1 MKSLTFKLLSLTS
14 LFFTFS
20 ASVSS
25 DHWKHNLALL
35 DVLII
40 SDHTKLKPFNL
51 DTSGFNGIERTFVD
65 PSIELFENILKERGL
80 QSAILHIEDL
90 ALNHEILSRKHQD
103 ELYSTYD
110 QILIEA
116 AQQNV
121 TIISLHLDA
130 EKIATNDFSQIPY
143 PTNSDTEAYLSL
155 GGAQIILDPRNISN
169 ESLQLAQKLL
179 FSDIFFLM
187 QNKGISIR
195 PTYSSRIRLQPNIS
209 MHLAGGSKGGAAL
222 IELGALDELKRLFN
236 TPEAIA
242 KNLHQPLEEVAAI
255 ISNHRKSHWLK

>member
-1 MKSLTFKLLSLTS
+1 MKSLTFKLLSLTA

-20 ASVSS
+20 LSVSG
-25 DHWKHNLALL
+25 DHWKHNLELL

-40 SDHTKLKPFNL
+40 SDHTKSKPFNL

-80 QSAILHIEDL
+80 QSAVLHIEDL
-90 ALNHEILSRKHQD
+90 ALDHEILSRKHQN

-130 EKIATNDFSQIPY
+130 EKIATNDLSQIPY
-143 PTNSDTEAYLSL
+143 PTNTDAETYLYL

-179 FSDIFFLM
+179 FSDVFSLM
-187 QNKGISIR
+187 QNKGISLR
-195 PTYSSRIRLQPNIS
+195 PAYSKRLRLQSNIS
-209 MHLAGGSKGGAAL
+209 MYLAGGSKGGAAL
-222 IELGALDELKRLFN
+222 IELGALDELKRLFK

-242 KNLHQPLEEVAAI
+242 KNLHLPLEEVANI
-255 ISNHRKSHWLK
+255 ISDHRKSLWLK

>member
-20 ASVSS
+20 LSVSS
-25 DHWKHNLALL
+25 DHWKHNLELL

-40 SDHTKLKPFNL
+40 SDHTKSKPFNL
-51 DTSGFNGIERTFVD
+51 DTSGFNGIERTYVD
-65 PSIELFENILKERGL
+65 PSIELFKNILKERGL
-80 QSAILHIEDL
+80 QTAVLHIEDL
-90 ALNHEILSRKHQD
+90 ALDHEILSRKHQD
-103 ELYSTYD
+103 ELYTNYD

-130 EKIATNDFSQIPY
+130 EKIATNEFSQIPY
-143 PTNSDTEAYLSL
+143 TTNTDAETYLYL
-155 GGAQIILDPRNISN
+155 GGAQVILDPRNIAN
-169 ESLQLAQKLL
+169 ESLQLAHKLL
-179 FSDIFFLM
+179 FSDFFSLI
-187 QNKGISIR
+187 QNKGISVR
-195 PTYSSRIRLQPNIS
+195 PTYSTRLRLQSNIS
-209 MHLAGGSKGGAAL
+209 MYLAGSSKGGAVL

-242 KNLHQPLEEVAAI
+242 INLHQPLEELAI
-255 ISNHRKSHWLK
+255 IISDHRRSLWLK

>member
-1 MKSLTFKLLSLTS
+1 MKSLTFKLLGLTS

-20 ASVSS
+20 LSVSG

-40 SDHTKLKPFNL
+40 SDHTKSKPFNS
-51 DTSGFNGIERTFVD
+51 DTSGFNSIERTYVD

-80 QSAILHIEDL
+80 QSAVLHIEDL
-90 ALNHEILSRKHQD
+90 ALDHEILTRKHQD

-130 EKIATNDFSQIPY
+130 EKIATNDLSQIPY
-143 PTNSDTEAYLSL
+143 PTNTDTETYLYL

-169 ESLQLAQKLL
+169 ESLQLAHKLL
-179 FSDIFFLM
+179 FSNFFSLI
-187 QNKGISIR
+187 QNKGISVR
-195 PTYSSRIRLQPNIS
+195 PTYTSRLRLQANIS
-209 MHLAGGSKGGAAL
+209 MHLAGSSTGGAVL
-222 IELGALDELKRLFN
+222 IELGALDQLKRLFN

-242 KNLHQPLEEVAAI
+242 KNLRQPLEEVAKI
-255 ISNHRKSHWLK
+255 IEDHRRSIWLK

>member
-20 ASVSS
+20 LSVSS
-25 DHWKHNLALL
+25 DHCKHNLELL

-40 SDHTKLKPFNL
+40 SDHTKSKPFNL

-80 QSAILHIEDL
+80 QSAVLHIEDL
-90 ALNHEILSRKHQD
+90 ALDHEILTRKHQD
-103 ELYSTYD
+103 KLYSTYD

-130 EKIATNDFSQIPY
+130 EKIVTNDLSQIPY
-143 PTNSDTEAYLSL
+143 PTNTDTETYLYL

-169 ESLQLAQKLL
+169 ESLQLAHKLL
-179 FSDIFFLM
+179 FSDFFSLI
-187 QNKGISIR
+187 QNKGISVR
-195 PTYSSRIRLQPNIS
+195 PTYTSRLRLQANIS
-209 MHLAGGSKGGAAL
+209 MHLSGSSKGGAVL

-236 TPEAIA
+236 TPNAIA
-242 KNLHQPLEEVAAI
+242 KNLHQPLEEVANI
-255 ISNHRKSHWLK
+255 ILGHRNSLWLK

>member
-1 MKSLTFKLLSLTS
+1 MKFLTFKLLSLTS

-20 ASVSS
+20 SLVSS
-25 DHWKHNLALL
+25 DHWKHNLELL

-51 DTSGFNGIERTFVD
+51 DTSGFNGIERTYVD
-65 PSIELFENILKERGL
+65 PSIELFKNILKERGL
-80 QSAILHIEDL
+80 KTAVLHIEDL
-90 ALNHEILSRKHQD
+90 ALDHEILSRKHQD

-143 PTNSDTEAYLSL
+143 TTNTDAETYLYL
-155 GGAQIILDPRNISN
+155 GGAQVILDPRNIAN
-169 ESLQLAQKLL
+169 ESLQLAHKLL
-179 FSDIFFLM
+179 FSDFFSLI
-187 QNKGISIR
+187 QNKGISVR
-195 PTYSSRIRLQPNIS
+195 PTYSTRLRLQSNIS
-209 MHLAGGSKGGAAL
+209 MYLAGSSKGGAVL

-242 KNLHQPLEEVAAI
+242 INLHQPLEELAI
-255 ISNHRKSHWLK
+255 IISDHRRSLWLK

>member
-20 ASVSS
+20 LSVSS
-25 DHWKHNLALL
+25 DHWKHNLQSL

-40 SDHTKLKPFNL
+40 SDHTKLKAFNS
-51 DTSGFNGIERTFVD
+51 DTSGFDGIERTYVD
-65 PSIELFENILKERGL
+65 PSIELFEDILKDRGL
-80 QSAILHIEDL
+80 QTAVLHLEDL
-90 ALNHEILSRKHQD
+90 ALDHEILSRGHQD
-103 ELYSTYD
+103 ELYSDYD

-130 EKIATNDFSQIPY
+130 EKIATNDLSQIPY
-143 PTNSDTEAYLSL
+143 PTNTDTETYLYL

-169 ESLQLAQKLL
+169 ESLRLAHKLL
-179 FSDIFFLM
+179 FSDFFSLI
-187 QNKGISIR
+187 QNKGISVR
-195 PTYSSRIRLQPNIS
+195 PTYASRLRLQANIS
-209 MHLAGGSKGGAAL
+209 MHLAGSSKGGAVL

-236 TPEAIA
+236 TPNTIA
-242 KNLHQPLEEVAAI
+242 KNLYQPLEEVATI
-255 ISNHRKSHWLK
+255 ISDHRKSLWLK

>member
-1 MKSLTFKLLSLTS
+1 MKFLTFKLLSLTS

-20 ASVSS
+20 SLVSS
-25 DHWKHNLALL
+25 DHWKHNLELL

-51 DTSGFNGIERTFVD
+51 DTSGFNGIERTYVD
-65 PSIELFENILKERGL
+65 PSIELFKNILKERGL
-80 QSAILHIEDL
+80 KTAVLHIEDL
-90 ALNHEILSRKHQD
+90 ALDHEILSRKHQD

-130 EKIATNDFSQIPY
+130 EKIATNDLSQITY
-143 PTNSDTEAYLSL
+143 PTNTDAETYLYL

-179 FSDIFFLM
+179 FSDIFPFM
-187 QNKGISIR
+187 QNIGISIR
-195 PTYSSRIRLQPNIS
+195 PTYSSRLRLQSNIS
-209 MHLAGGSKGGAAL
+209 MHLAGSSKGGAAL
-222 IELGALDELKRLFN
+222 IELGALDELQRLFN

-242 KNLHQPLEEVAAI
+242 KNLHQPLEEVATI
-255 ISNHRKSHWLK
+255 ISDHRKSHWLK

>member
-20 ASVSS
+20 LSVSS
-25 DHWKHNLALL
+25 DHWKHNLELL

-40 SDHTKLKPFNL
+40 SDHTKSKPFNL

-65 PSIELFENILKERGL
+65 PSIELFESILKERGL
-80 QSAILHIEDL
+80 QTAVLHIEDL
-90 ALNHEILSRKHQD
+90 ALDHEILSRGHQD

-130 EKIATNDFSQIPY
+130 EKIATNDLSQIPY
-143 PTNSDTEAYLSL
+143 PTNTDRETYLYQ
-155 GGAQIILDPRNISN
+155 GGAQIILDQRNISN
-169 ESLQLAQKLL
+169 ESLQLAHKIL
-179 FSDIFFLM
+179 FSNFFFILKY
-187 QNKGISIR
+187 KGISIR
-195 PTYSSRIRLQPNIS
+195 PTYSTRLRLQSNIS
-209 MHLAGGSKGGAAL
+209 MNLAGNSKGGAAL
-222 IELGALDELKRLFN
+222 IELGALDELKRLFK

-242 KNLHQPLEEVAAI
+242 LNLYQPLDELASI
-255 ISNHRKSHWLK
+255 IEDHRNSLWLK

>member
-1 MKSLTFKLLSLTS
+1 MKFLTFKLLSLTS

-20 ASVSS
+20 SLVSS
-25 DHWKHNLALL
+25 DHWKHNLELL

-51 DTSGFNGIERTFVD
+51 DTSGFNGIERTYVD
-65 PSIELFENILKERGL
+65 PSIELFKNILKERGL
-80 QSAILHIEDL
+80 KTAVLYIEDL
-90 ALNHEILSRKHQD
+90 ALDHEILSRKHQD

-143 PTNSDTEAYLSL
+143 TTNTDAETYLYL
-155 GGAQIILDPRNISN
+155 GGAQVILDPRNIAN
-169 ESLQLAQKLL
+169 ESLQLAHKLL
-179 FSDIFFLM
+179 FSDFFSLI
-187 QNKGISIR
+187 QNKGISVR
-195 PTYSSRIRLQPNIS
+195 PTYSTRLRLQSNIS
-209 MHLAGGSKGGAAL
+209 MHLTGSSKGGAVL

-236 TPEAIA
+236 SPEAIA
-242 KNLHQPLEEVAAI
+242 INLHQPLEELAI
-255 ISNHRKSHWLK
+255 IISDHRRSLWLK